1 MANFSIAEMLECA
14 ICPAGRANSKGD
26 VLGPVNLRAETG
38 WASQGGGS
46 LARFWF
52 VLISMKYCINFIC
65 SRHQQ
70 PLPVQL
76 DGNSQCCHVSKEP
89 GFD

>member
-14 ICPAGRANSKGD
+14 SCPAWRANSKSD
-26 VLGPVNLRAETG
+26 ILGPVNLCAETG
-38 WASQGGGS
+38 LASQGGGS
-46 LARFWF
+46 LARFCF
-52 VLISMKYCINFIC
+52 VFISMKHCINFLC

-70 PLPVQL
+70 PLSVQL

-89 GFD
+89 ESD